1 MTTYTDEDQK
11 PVKMPYD
18 KNDAQ
23 VVAQAFQNLPWQ
35 MKWKYE
41 DWDCPAESS
50 YLNKQSHQE

>member
-1 MTTYTDEDQK
+1 MTNEDQK

-18 KNDAQ
+18 KHDA
-23 VVAQAFQNLPWQ
+23 VLVARRFQNLPWQ

-50 YLNKQSHQE
+50 YLNKQKEQQT